1 VSAGARLDD
10 GAALLMVFVLLLVVV
25 RRRPQV
31 AGQLRQGGRL
41 VVEVVARL
49 PEAARMLLMI
59 YGYIMCRLVQEP
71 VVRVVM
77 RVVMVA
83 L

>member
-1 VSAGARLDD
+1 MPAGARLDD
-10 GAALLMVFVLLLVVV
+10 GATLLVVLVLMLVVV

-31 AGQLRQGGRL
+31 AGQLRQGGRP
-41 VVEVVARL
+41 VAEVVARL

-59 YGYIMCRLVQEP
+59 YGYIMFVQEP

-77 RVVMVA
+77 RVVMMA
-83 L
+83 R